1 MNNKTLKGALA
12 LAVSLAS
19 TPLFAGGFALNEQ
32 SISSMGT
39 GYAGRSSS
47 AEDAS
52 TVFGNPAGM
61 SRLKQNEVSLGATY
75 LDAKTDIKNASSSQ
89 FGADNPGT
97 NKGDMVPGIAVP
109 MGYLVTPIDEHWAF
123 GLGIYAPFGLVT
135 DYEHSFQGNGFG
147 NKSKVSVIT
156 VQPTVSYAFN
166 DKVSVGFGPTFNR
179 ISGELDSNVPLGG
192 GAGESVKVKGDD
204 NATGFNAGILVQ
216 PLEST
221 RIGVT
226 YHSQVVY
233 HLTGKTHAS
242 GVISDAFD
250 GGPQRYDAS
259 LNVTTPSSVDFSVT
273 HQLNDDWTLYLGST
287 YTRWSQLKKITINND
302 GVSDLTAQFGGL
314 GSITEQQH
322 WHDTWSHAIGAA
334 YRVNKQLVLRTG
346 FSVDQTPTNNTDRS
360 VRIPTGDRTVFSLG
374 AGWTPVDNLTFD
386 VAYSY
391 LKEEPIKV
399 HQNLSQVG
407 LTYDAKYENSANGFG
422 GSVTYRF

>member
-1 MNNKTLKGALA
+1 MNKKLFKSALA
-12 LAVSLAS
+12 LSISLAS
-19 TPLFAGGFALNEQ
+19 TSLLAAGFALDEQ

-39 GYAGRSSS
+39 GFAGRSSS
-47 AEDAS
+47 ADDAS
-52 TVFGNPAGM
+52 TVYGNPAGM
-61 SRLKQNEVSLGATY
+61 ARIKHNEVSIGATFI
-75 LDAKTDIKNASSSQ
+75 DASSNIKNASSSQ
-89 FGADNPGT
+89 FGANNPGT
-97 NKGDMVPGIAVP
+97 DKGDMVPGITVP
-109 MGYLVTPIDEHWAF
+109 MGYLVTPIDEHWTF
-123 GLGIYAPFGLVT
+123 GLGIYAPFGLET
-135 DYEHSFQGNGFG
+135 DYENAFQGNGFG
-147 NKSKVSVIT
+147 SKSVIKVVT

-192 GAGESVKVKGDD
+192 GAGEQVKIKGNDT
-204 NATGFNAGILVQ
+204 ATGFNAGILVQ
-216 PLEST
+216 PLENT
-221 RIGVT
+221 RFGVT

-233 HLTGKTHAS
+233 HLTGKTNAS
-242 GVISDAFD
+242 GLISDAFD

-287 YTRWSQLKKITINND
+287 YTRWSQLKKITVNND
-302 GVSDLTAQFGGL
+302 GVSALAAQFGGL
-314 GSITEQQH
+314 NAITEQQN

-360 VRIPTGDRTVFSLG
+360 VRIPTGDRTIFSLG
-374 AGWTPVDNLTFD
+374 AGWTPIENVTFD

-399 HQNLSQVG
+399 RQSQPALG

>member
-19 TPLFAGGFALNEQ
+19 TQLFAGGFALNEQ

-75 LDAKTDIKNASSSQ
+75 LDAKTNIKDASSSQ

-147 NKSKVSVIT
+147 SKSKVSVIT

-166 DKVSVGFGPTFNR
+166 DTVSVGFGPTFNR
-179 ISGELDSNVPLGG
+179 ITGELDSTVPLGG
-192 GAGESVKVKGDD
+192 GAGESVKVKGND

-216 PLEST
+216 PLDST

-233 HLTGKTHAS
+233 HLSGKTHAS
-242 GVISDAFD
+242 GLISDAFD
-250 GGPQRYDAS
+250 GGPQKYDAS
-259 LNVTTPSSVDFSVT
+259 LDVTTPSSVDFSVT

-334 YRVNKQLVLRTG
+334 YRVNKELVLRTG
-346 FSVDQTPTNNTDRS
+346 FSVDQTPTNNIDRS

-399 HQNLSQVG
+399 RQNLSQVG

>member
-1 MNNKTLKGALA
+1 MNKKTLKSALA
-12 LAVSLAS
+12 LAISLAS
-19 TPLFAGGFALNEQ
+19 PPLFAGGFALNEQ

-47 AEDAS
+47 ADDAS

-61 SRLKQNEVSLGATY
+61 ARIKQNEVSIGATY
-75 LDAKTDIKNASSSQ
+75 LDAKSNIKDASSSQ
-89 FGADNPGT
+89 GGADNPGT

-123 GLGIYAPFGLVT
+123 GLGVYAPFGLVT

-147 NKSKVSVIT
+147 NKSKVQVIT

-166 DKVSVGFGPTFNR
+166 DKVSVGFGPTFNK
-179 ISGELDSNVPLGG
+179 ISGELDSKVPAFGLGTET
-192 GAGESVKVKGDD
+192 AKIKGDD
-204 NATGFNAGILVQ
+204 TAMGFNAGILVQ
-216 PLEST
+216 ALDTT
-221 RIGVT
+221 RVGVT

-233 HLTGKTHAS
+233 HLSGHTNAS
-242 GVISDAFD
+242 GVLSDLLD
-250 GGPQRYDAS
+250 GGPQKYDAK

-273 HQLNDDWTLYLGST
+273 QQLSDALTLYVGST
-287 YTRWSQLKKITINND
+287 YTRWNQLKKITVNNT
-302 GVSDLTAQFGGL
+302 GVSDITAELAGL
-314 GSITEQQH
+314 DSITEEQH
-322 WHDTWSHAIGAA
+322 WHDTWSHAIGLS
-334 YRVNKQLVLRTG
+334 YQLNQQLVLRTG
-346 FSVDQTPTNNTDRS
+346 FSVDQTPTNNTNRS

-399 HQNLSQVG
+399 RDNNPQLQ

>member
-19 TPLFAGGFALNEQ
+19 TQLFAGGFALNEQ

-47 AEDAS
+47 ADDAS

-75 LDAKTDIKNASSSQ
+75 LDAKTNIKDASSTQ
-89 FGADNPGT
+89 FGAENPGT
-97 NKGDMVPGIAVP
+97 DKGDMVPGIAVP

-147 NKSKVSVIT
+147 NKSKVQVIT

-166 DKVSVGFGPTFNR
+166 DKISVGFGPTFNR
-179 ISGELDSNVPLGG
+179 INGELDSNVPLGG
-192 GAGESVKVKGDD
+192 GSGESVKVKGDD

-233 HLTGKTHAS
+233 HLSGKTHAS
-242 GVISDAFD
+242 GVITDAFD
-250 GGPQRYDAS
+250 GGDQRYDAS

-360 VRIPTGDRTVFSLG
+360 VRIPTGDRKVFSLG
-374 AGWTPVDNLTFD
+374 AGWNPVDNLTFD
-386 VAYSY
+386 LAYSY

-399 HQNLSQVG
+399 RQNLSQVG

>member
-19 TPLFAGGFALNEQ
+19 TQLFAGGFALNEQ

-47 AEDAS
+47 ADDAS

-75 LDAKTDIKNASSSQ
+75 LDAKTNIKDASSTQ
-89 FGADNPGT
+89 FGAENPGT
-97 NKGDMVPGIAVP
+97 DKGDMVPGIAVP

-147 NKSKVSVIT
+147 NKSKVQVIT

-166 DKVSVGFGPTFNR
+166 DKISVGFGPTFNR
-179 ISGELDSNVPLGG
+179 INGELDSNVPLGG
-192 GAGESVKVKGDD
+192 GSGESVKVKGDD

-233 HLTGKTHAS
+233 HLSGKTHAS
-242 GVISDAFD
+242 GVITDAFD
-250 GGPQRYDAS
+250 GGDQRYDAS

-360 VRIPTGDRTVFSLG
+360 VRIPTGDRKVFSLG

-399 HQNLSQVG
+399 RQNLSQVG

>member
-12 LAVSLAS
+12 LSVSLAS
-19 TPLFAGGFALNEQ
+19 TQLFAGGFALNEQ

-47 AEDAS
+47 ADDAS

-61 SRLKQNEVSLGATY
+61 SRLKQNEVSIGATY
-75 LDAKTDIKNASSSQ
+75 LDAKSTIKDASSSQ

-147 NKSKVSVIT
+147 NKSKVQVIT

-166 DKVSVGFGPTFNR
+166 DKISVGFGPTFNR

-233 HLTGKTHAS
+233 HL
-242 GVISDAFD
+242 SDPRF
-250 GGPQRYDAS
+250 RR
-259 LNVTTPSSVDFSVT
+259 DFRR
-273 HQLNDDWTLYLGST
+273 L
-287 YTRWSQLKKITINND
+287 
-302 GVSDLTAQFGGL
+302 
-314 GSITEQQH
+314 
-322 WHDTWSHAIGAA
+322 
-334 YRVNKQLVLRTG
+334 
-346 FSVDQTPTNNTDRS
+346 
-360 VRIPTGDRTVFSLG
+360 
-374 AGWTPVDNLTFD
+374 
-386 VAYSY
+386 
-391 LKEEPIKV
+391 
-399 HQNLSQVG
+399 
-407 LTYDAKYENSANGFG
+407 
-422 GSVTYRF
+422 

>member
-19 TPLFAGGFALNEQ
+19 TQLLAGGFALNEQ

-75 LDAKTDIKNASSSQ
+75 LDAKTNIKDASSSQ
-89 FGADNPGT
+89 FGANNPGT

-166 DKVSVGFGPTFNR
+166 DKISVGFGPTFNR

-216 PLEST
+216 PLDNT

-233 HLTGKTHAS
+233 HLSGKTHAS
-242 GVISDAFD
+242 GLISDAFD
-250 GGPQRYDAS
+250 GGPQKYDAS
-259 LNVTTPSSVDFSVT
+259 LDVTTPSSVDFSVT

-334 YRVNKQLVLRTG
+334 YRVNKELVLRTG

-360 VRIPTGDRTVFSLG
+360 VRIPTGDRTVLSLG

-399 HQNLSQVG
+399 RQNLSQVG

>member
-1 MNNKTLKGALA
+1 MNKKLLKSALA
-12 LAVSLAS
+12 LSVAFAS
-19 TPLFAGGFALNEQ
+19 TQLFAGGFSLNEQ
-32 SISSMGT
+32 SVSSMGT

-47 AEDAS
+47 ADDAS
-52 TVFGNPAGM
+52 TVYGNPAGM
-61 SRLKQNEVSLGATY
+61 SRLKHNEVSLGATY
-75 LDAKTDIKNASSSQ
+75 LDATSNIKDASSTQ

-109 MGYLVTPIDEHWAF
+109 FGYLVTPIDEHWAF
-123 GLGIYAPFGLVT
+123 GLGIYAPFGLIT
-135 DYEHSFQGNGFG
+135 DYEHSFQSNGFG
-147 NKSKVSVIT
+147 NKSKVQVIT

-166 DKVSVGFGPTFNR
+166 DVVSVGFGPTFNK
-179 ISGELDSNVPLGG
+179 ISGELDSKVPAFGLGT
-192 GAGESVKVKGDD
+192 ETVKIKGDD
-204 NATGFNAGILVQ
+204 TATGFNAGILVQ
-216 PLEST
+216 PLDST

-233 HLTGKTHAS
+233 HLTGKTNAS
-242 GVISDAFD
+242 GFLTDLVD
-250 GGPQRYDAS
+250 GGPQRYDAK

-273 HQLNDDWTLYLGST
+273 HQLNDDWTLYAGST
-287 YTRWSQLKKITINND
+287 YTRWSQLKKITVNNS
-302 GVSDLTAQFGGL
+302 GVSDLASELAGL
-314 GSITEQQH
+314 DSITEEQH
-322 WHDTWSHAIGAA
+322 WHDTWSHAIGAS
-334 YRVNKQLVLRTG
+334 YRLNKQWVLRTG

-399 HQNLSQVG
+399 RQNQPALG

>member
-1 MNNKTLKGALA
+1 MNKKLFKSALA
-12 LAVSLAS
+12 LSISLAS
-19 TPLFAGGFALNEQ
+19 TSLLAGGFALNEQ

-47 AEDAS
+47 ADDAS
-52 TVFGNPAGM
+52 TVYGNPAGM
-61 SRLKQNEVSLGATY
+61 ARLKQNEVSIGATY
-75 LDAKTDIKNASSSQ
+75 LDASSNIKNASSSQ
-89 FGADNPGT
+89 FGANNPGT
-97 NKGDMVPGIAVP
+97 DKGDMVPGIAVP

-123 GLGIYAPFGLVT
+123 GLGIYAPFGLET
-135 DYEHSFQGNGFG
+135 DYERSFQGNGFG
-147 NKSKVSVIT
+147 NKSQIKVIT

-179 ISGELDSNVPLGG
+179 ISGELDSNVPFGG
-192 GAGESVKVKGDD
+192 GAGEKVKVKGDD
-204 NATGFNAGILVQ
+204 TATGFNAGILVQ

-221 RIGVT
+221 RIGLT

-233 HLTGKTHAS
+233 HLSGKTNAS
-242 GVISDAFD
+242 GLISDAFD

-302 GVSDLTAQFGGL
+302 GVSALAAQFGGL
-314 GSITEQQH
+314 NSITEQQN

-374 AGWTPVDNLTFD
+374 AGWTPIENVTFD

-399 HQNLSQVG
+399 HQNQPALG

>member
-12 LAVSLAS
+12 LCVSLAS
-19 TPLFAGGFALNEQ
+19 TQLLAGGFALNEQ

-47 AEDAS
+47 ADDAS

-61 SRLKQNEVSLGATY
+61 SRLKHNEVSIGATY
-75 LDAKTDIKNASSSQ
+75 LDAKTNIKDASSSQ
-89 FGADNPGT
+89 FGANNPGT
-97 NKGDMVPGIAVP
+97 DKGDMVPGIAVP

-123 GLGIYAPFGLVT
+123 GLGIYAPFGLET
-135 DYEHSFQGNGFG
+135 DYENAFQGNGFG
-147 NKSKVSVIT
+147 SKSVIKVVT

-192 GAGESVKVKGDD
+192 GAVEQVKIKGNDT
-204 NATGFNAGILVQ
+204 ATGFNAGILVQ

-221 RIGVT
+221 RFGVT

-233 HLTGKTHAS
+233 HLTGKTNAS
-242 GVISDAFD
+242 GLVSDAFD

-287 YTRWSQLKKITINND
+287 YTRWSQLKKITVNND
-302 GVSDLTAQFGGL
+302 GVSALAAQFGGL
-314 GSITEQQH
+314 NSITEQQN
-322 WHDTWSHAIGAA
+322 WHDTWS
-334 YRVNKQLVLRTG
+334 
-346 FSVDQTPTNNTDRS
+346 
-360 VRIPTGDRTVFSLG
+360 
-374 AGWTPVDNLTFD
+374 
-386 VAYSY
+386 
-391 LKEEPIKV
+391 
-399 HQNLSQVG
+399 
-407 LTYDAKYENSANGFG
+407 
-422 GSVTYRF
+422 

>member
-1 MNNKTLKGALA
+1 MNNKTLKGAVA

-19 TPLFAGGFALNEQ
+19 TQLIAGGFALNEQ

-47 AEDAS
+47 ADDAS

-75 LDAKTDIKNASSSQ
+75 LDAKTNIKDASSTQ
-89 FGADNPGT
+89 FGAENPGT
-97 NKGDMVPGIAVP
+97 DKGDMVPGIAVP

-123 GLGIYAPFGLVT
+123 GLGIYAPFGRVT

-147 NKSKVSVIT
+147 NKSKVQVIT

-166 DKVSVGFGPTFNR
+166 DKISVGFGPTFNR
-179 ISGELDSNVPLGG
+179 INGELDSNVPLGG
-192 GAGESVKVKGDD
+192 GSGESVKVKGDD

-233 HLTGKTHAS
+233 HLSGKTHAS
-242 GVISDAFD
+242 GVITDAFD
-250 GGPQRYDAS
+250 GGDQRYDAS

-360 VRIPTGDRTVFSLG
+360 VRIPTGDRKVFSLG

-399 HQNLSQVG
+399 RQNLSQVG